1 MLKTLVKISNKLDS
15 LGLTREADLLD
26 QILRKLAV
34 PIEDIVEMRKD
45 EPLGYE
51 LSRGKYLSSGPA
63 SRLER
68 KRNVLRD
75 IRGRETLKSQM
86 EQSELPLAEQEAAEL
101 GEWYGSL
108 KELGDSIIL
117 IPFDRSQI
125 SKNKKTLLGLA
136 AIFEVGASLSY
147 KKLYSKINLFSG
159 SENRKG
165 DLQILKEIFPSL
177 WMEISDILKSKKLDE
192 KNVIYMFYNQ
202 ENSPERGLFTRNPFY
217 LAHDLGHSIFD
228 SLDGKKRFIRILDN
242 FLMKVLDLYI
252 SDDPYISDEDNKTLL
267 EAIEESKV
275 IDTFTSE
282 IYLAKFFP
290 AVSDVDDIYGDI
302 FAYAT
307 SGKLESQKINIPYSI
322 NLEGTEYKINSDS
335 RDKISNLIKECIN
348 NIKNYIN
355 PNVDQGTF
363 APGPLAHLTGF
374 VVFQD
379 L

>member
-1 MLKTLVKISNKLDS
+1 MLKKLVKISNKLDS

-51 LSRGKYLSSGPA
+51 LSGDEYLSRGPA

-177 WMEISDILKSKKLDE
+177 WIEISDILKSKKLDE

-202 ENSPERGLFTRNPFY
+202 ENSPERSLFTRNPFY

-228 SLDGKKRFIRILDN
+228 SLD
-242 FLMKVLDLYI
+242 
-252 SDDPYISDEDNKTLL
+252 
-267 EAIEESKV
+267 
-275 IDTFTSE
+275 
-282 IYLAKFFP
+282 
-290 AVSDVDDIYGDI
+290 
-302 FAYAT
+302 
-307 SGKLESQKINIPYSI
+307 
-322 NLEGTEYKINSDS
+322 
-335 RDKISNLIKECIN
+335 
-348 NIKNYIN
+348 
-355 PNVDQGTF
+355 
-363 APGPLAHLTGF
+363 
-374 VVFQD
+374 
-379 L
+379 